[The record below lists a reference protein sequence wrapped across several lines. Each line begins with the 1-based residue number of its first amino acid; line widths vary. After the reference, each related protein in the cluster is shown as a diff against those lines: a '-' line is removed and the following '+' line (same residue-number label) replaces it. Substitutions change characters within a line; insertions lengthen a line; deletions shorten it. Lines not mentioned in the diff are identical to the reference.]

1 MLRIRFTNSAE
12 ADLLELWLTI
22 AEENLTAADDALDV
36 IQATASLLGTQPEI
50 GRARPELAD
59 GLRSLP
65 TRTPYI
71 IFYLPDED
79 GLLVVRV
86 LHHARDIDA
95 EYFSQVMARQ

>member
-1 MLRIRFTNSAE
+1 MSRIRFTNSAE

-22 AEENLTAADDALDV
+22 AEENLVAADESLDSIHATVSALGS
-36 IQATASLLGTQPEI
+36 QLEM

-59 GLRSLP
+59 GLRSFP
-65 TRTPYI
+65 TRTQYI
-71 IFYLPDED
+71 IFYLPDAD

-95 EYFSQVMARQ
+95 DYFS